1 MIASHLEQWI
11 NVIYAS
17 LWDYDRLLYDFFF
30 QDRYYFLWIDFIENC
45 IIIVFSLG
53 LY

>member
-17 LWDYDRLLYDFFF
+17 LWDYDCLSLTFF